1 VFGVTVDGEWHNE
14 HGSKMILQQ
23 DGRLVRGVFHTEVGA
38 AEGIYEVVGAIEDD
52 DGPCLGIGLVVVWRN
67 ASGNRHSVT
76 AWSGQLVVVDDEPV
90 IEASWLLTSV
100 GTANEWGSTQ
110 VGQDVFRRSPPKL
123 VAGSRAKPRSHPV
136 TAASKRAG

>member
-1 VFGVTVDGEWHNE
+1 MTLDGEWHNE

-23 DGRLVRGVFHTEVGA
+23 DGRFVRGVFHTEVGV
-38 AEGIYEVVGAIEDD
+38 AEGIYEVIGAIEDD
-52 DGPCLGIGLVVVWRN
+52 DGPCRSIGLVVVWRN

-76 AWSGQLVVVDDEPV
+76 AWSGQLLTVDDEPV

-110 VGQDVFRRSPPKL
+110 VGQDIFRRTPVKAA
-123 VAGSRAKPRSHPV
+123 AGRRARPRPHP
-136 TAASKRAG
+136 AFSSAKR